1 MNEQAQK
8 MLMRLIAFGLDA
20 AVEQGVS
27 ITPDQYRKALLRA
40 MEWGSSEGHKTPP
53 EYEEALETAID
64 VWIVKWRARQ
74 AQRMEEK

>member
-27 ITPDQYRKALLRA
+27 ITPDQYRKALLQA
-40 MEWGSSEGHKTPP
+40 MKWGASEGHKTPP
-53 EYEEALETAID
+53 EYKEALETAID

-74 AQRMEEK
+74 TQRTEEK